1 MFRVTHLCVQKP
13 PRFAVGFTAE
23 AVTLNGKKM
32 FLTEIIKL
40 KKKRLEIAK
49 ANRDFDELKN
59 AAMARRENAKNHHLR
74 ENLQKNQINIIAE
87 IKRASPSKGVIND
100 KIDVAETA
108 KNYEKG
114 GACAISVLTEEDRF
128 CGSLEDLKIAR
139 NAVNLPILRK
149 DFIFDEFQ
157 IYEAAEAGA
166 DVILLIAAMLDDE
179 VLQKLHRLAE
189 EDLGLDALVEVHTL
203 PELERATKIGA
214 KIIGV
219 NNRDLHSFKVS
230 LDVSRELIKSA
241 PVDALM
247 ISESGISTKDE
258 ILELRELGFSGF
270 LIGETLMRSE
280 NVQESLL
287 SLSSLSSREND
298 SLDSTDSTDSKD

>member
-1 MFRVTHLCVQKP
+1 
-13 PRFAVGFTAE
+13 
-23 AVTLNGKKM
+23 M
-32 FLTEIIKL
+32 FLTEIIEL

-49 ANRDFDELKN
+49 SNRDFDELKSS
-59 AAMARRENAKNHHLR
+59 AIARRGTAKSHRLR
-74 ENLQKNQINIIAE
+74 ENLQRNQINIIAE

-100 KIDVAETA
+100 KIDVAEIATS
-108 KNYEKG
+108 YENG
-114 GACAISVLTEEDRF
+114 GACCISVLTEEDRF
-128 CGSLEDLKIAR
+128 KGSLEDLKTAR

-179 VLQKLHRLAE
+179 VLARLLALAE
-189 EDLGLDALVEVHTL
+189 QDLGLDVLVEVHTL
-203 PELERATKIGA
+203 QELERVKKMNA

-241 PVDALM
+241 PKSAL
-247 ISESGISTKDE
+247 IITESGISNKDE
-258 ILELRELGFSGF
+258 ILELRTLGFSGF
-270 LIGETLMRSE
+270 LIGETLMRSG
-280 NVQESLL
+280 NVEKELKEL
-287 SLSSLSSREND
+287 
-298 SLDSTDSTDSKD
+298 TT